1 MADKNREIA
10 EAVVAAVGG
19 PANITSVT
27 HCMTRLRFVLK
38 DQSIPKKQEVE
49 QIKGVMG
56 TNIAGGQYQVIIG
69 NSVGSVY
76 KEVVAITG
84 ISDVPG
90 AAGSDA
96 KEKKK
101 VNPISA
107 ALEFISGC
115 MAPLFPAIIAGG
127 LIKVLL
133 VIFGPTLLGVMSDT
147 SDTYILM
154 NALGDAPFYFLPVI
168 VAYTASRKLNCNSYL
183 AVMVAAVLIYP
194 DVITLL
200 GGETATYLFGVI
212 PVMHGSYSSSIIPAM
227 LSTILLKYVEL
238 LVDRFTPDW
247 SKNFLKPLIIVV
259 ITAPITLCL
268 LAPLGLMA
276 GNGLQFIINSVYGFA
291 PWLAMVI
298 FAGLMPFI
306 VMTGMHW
313 AFVPACLLAL
323 ADPGYE
329 MMLIPAMLCSNT
341 AQAGATFGAAFKTK
355 DKEMK
360 QMAFPAGVSALLAG
374 VTEPA
379 MYGVTLKLK
388 KPMIAACIAGGIG
401 GFVSGLVQLKGYAF
415 ATPCLTALVQ
425 FISPDG
431 GNNFI
436 YAAAI
441 FALSLILSFV
451 LAFIMTKDEKP
462 EESAEAAVPEN
473 TASAIADDTVNV
485 LNGKA
490 EIPCPV
496 RGEVIPLSEVKDNTF
511 ASGILGEGCAVIPS
525 EGKVYAPFDGVCEN
539 VFDTL
544 HALGL
549 RSDQGIEMLVH
560 VGLETVTLNGAP
572 FKAHIS
578 SGEHFKKGDLL
589 LEFDIEAIQKA
600 GCEIQTPI
608 IITNAEDL
616 GGVTIEDEKLV
627 IGG

>member
-1 MADKNREIA
+1 MADKNRELA

-19 PANITSVT
+19 SANITSVA

-38 DQSIPKKQEVE
+38 DQSIPKKEEVE
-49 QIKGVMG
+49 KIKGVMG

-69 NSVGSVY
+69 NSVGNVY
-76 KEVVAITG
+76 KEVVAVTG
-84 ISDVPG
+84 VGDVSG
-90 AAGSDA
+90 AAEPE
-96 KEKKK
+96 EKKK
-101 VNPISA
+101 VNPITA

-133 VIFGPTLLGVMSDT
+133 VIVGPTLLGVMSDT

-168 VAYTASRKLNCNSYL
+168 VAFTASRKLNCNSYL
-183 AVMVAAVLIYP
+183 AVMVASVLIYP

-268 LAPLGLMA
+268 LAPLGLMV
-276 GNGLQFIINSVYGFA
+276 GNGLQLIINGVYGFA
-291 PWLAMVI
+291 PWLAMLL

-313 AFVPACLLAL
+313 AFVPACLIAL

-341 AQAGATFGAAFKTK
+341 AQAGATFGVAFKTK
-355 DKEMK
+355 DRELK
-360 QMAFPAGVSALLAG
+360 QMAFPAGISALLAG

-431 GNNFI
+431 GNNFVF
-436 YAAAI
+436 AVAV

-462 EESAEAAVPEN
+462 EETVESSDPANAAAA
-473 TASAIADDTVNV
+473 TADAGVNA
-485 LNGKA
+485 LTGKVR
-490 EIPCPV
+490 IPCPV
-496 RGEVIPLSEVKDNTF
+496 KGEIIPLSEVKDNTF

-539 VFDTL
+539 LFDTL

-549 RSDQGIEMLVH
+549 RSGQGIEMLVH

-572 FKAHIS
+572 FKTHIS
-578 SGEHFKKGDLL
+578 SGERFKKGDLL
-589 LEFDIEAIQKA
+589 LEFDIEAILKA
-600 GCEIQTPI
+600 GCEIQTPVL
-608 IITNAEDL
+608 ITNVEDL
-616 GGVTIEDEKLV
+616 GGVTIEDDELV

>member
-1 MADKNREIA
+1 MADKNRELA

-19 PANITSVT
+19 SANITSVA

-38 DQSIPKKQEVE
+38 DQSIPKKEEVE
-49 QIKGVMG
+49 KIKGVMG

-69 NSVGSVY
+69 NSVGNVY
-76 KEVVAITG
+76 KEVVAVTG
-84 ISDVPG
+84 VGDVSG
-90 AAGSDA
+90 AAEPE
-96 KEKKK
+96 EKKK
-101 VNPISA
+101 VNPITA

-133 VIFGPTLLGVMSDT
+133 VIVGPTLLGVMSDT

-168 VAYTASRKLNCNSYL
+168 VAFTASRKLNCNSYL
-183 AVMVAAVLIYP
+183 AVMVASVLIYP

-268 LAPLGLMA
+268 LAPLGLMV
-276 GNGLQFIINSVYGFA
+276 GNGLQLIINGVYGFA
-291 PWLAMVI
+291 PWLAMLL

-313 AFVPACLLAL
+313 AFVPACLIAL

-341 AQAGATFGAAFKTK
+341 AQAGAAFGVAFKTK
-355 DKEMK
+355 DRELK
-360 QMAFPAGVSALLAG
+360 QMAFPAGISALLAG

-431 GNNFI
+431 GNNFVF
-436 YAAAI
+436 AVAV

-462 EESAEAAVPEN
+462 EETVESSDPANAAAA
-473 TASAIADDTVNV
+473 TADAGVNA
-485 LNGKA
+485 LTGKVR
-490 EIPCPV
+490 IPCPV
-496 RGEVIPLSEVKDNTF
+496 KGEIIPLSEVKDNTF

-539 VFDTL
+539 LFDTL

-549 RSDQGIEMLVH
+549 RSGQGIEMLVH

-578 SGEHFKKGDLL
+578 SGERFKKGDLL
-589 LEFDIEAIQKA
+589 LEFDIEAILKA
-600 GCEIQTPI
+600 GCEIQTPVL
-608 IITNAEDL
+608 ITNVEDL
-616 GGVTIEDEKLV
+616 GGVTIEDDELV

>member
-1 MADKNREIA
+1 MADKNRELA

-19 PANITSVT
+19 SANITSVA

-38 DQSIPKKQEVE
+38 DQSIPKKEEVE
-49 QIKGVMG
+49 KIKGVMG

-69 NSVGSVY
+69 NSVGNVY
-76 KEVVAITG
+76 KEVVAVTG
-84 ISDVPG
+84 VGDVSG
-90 AAGSDA
+90 AAEPE
-96 KEKKK
+96 EKKK
-101 VNPISA
+101 VNPITA

-133 VIFGPTLLGVMSDT
+133 VIVGPTLLGVMSDT

-168 VAYTASRKLNCNSYL
+168 VAFTASRKLNCNSYL
-183 AVMVAAVLIYP
+183 AVMVASVLIYP

-268 LAPLGLMA
+268 LAPLGLMV
-276 GNGLQFIINSVYGFA
+276 GNGLQLIINGVYGFA
-291 PWLAMVI
+291 PWLAMLL

-313 AFVPACLLAL
+313 AFVPACLIAL

-341 AQAGATFGAAFKTK
+341 AQAGATFGVAFKTK
-355 DKEMK
+355 DRELK
-360 QMAFPAGVSALLAG
+360 QMAFPAGISALLAG

-431 GNNFI
+431 GNNFVF
-436 YAAAI
+436 AVAV

-462 EESAEAAVPEN
+462 EETVESSDPANAAAA
-473 TASAIADDTVNV
+473 TADAGVNA
-485 LNGKA
+485 LTGKVR
-490 EIPCPV
+490 IPCPV
-496 RGEVIPLSEVKDNTF
+496 KGEIIPLSEVKDNTF

-539 VFDTL
+539 LFDTL

-549 RSDQGIEMLVH
+549 RSGQGIEMLVH

-578 SGEHFKKGDLL
+578 SGERFKKGDLL
-589 LEFDIEAIQKA
+589 LEFDIEAILKA
-600 GCEIQTPI
+600 GCEIQTPVL
-608 IITNAEDL
+608 ITNVEDL
-616 GGVTIEDEKLV
+616 GGVTIEDDELV